1 MLHNLTKPRG
11 IIAIFS
17 GGPVTVGCGVWAGE
31 FDWVVEPGSFT
42 VKVGSASDSLPLNGS
57 FHVVG

>member
-1 MLHNLTKPRG
+1 MTG
-11 IIAIFS
+11 
-17 GGPVTVGCGVWAGE
+17 GCGVWTGE